1 MKKIINVLLALAV
14 FAGAFMLSGCGIRE
28 YAKYD
33 TWYKYKSANGI
44 DIPVGATGTEN
55 SETAVG
61 QMMENAELYVCY
73 NETNGLKIAV
83 QSTKEQKIEI
93 AGGLLE
99 TSVDVVTGGTKEY
112 TKEEF
117 GPGKWTT
124 LIVVTGK
131 FEESKAPKIV
141 TNPEQCINIT
151 NNEKFTFQWKRVLR
165 EILINKLLGE

>member
-1 MKKIINVLLALAV
+1 MKKLMNVLLAVAV
-14 FAGAFMLSGCGIRE
+14 LAGAVMMSGCGLRD

-33 TWYKYKSANGI
+33 TWYKYKSVDGI
-44 DIPVGATGTEN
+44 SIPVGAAGTAD

-131 FEESKAPKIV
+131 FEECNAPKIV
-141 TNPEQCINIT
+141 TNPEQCINLT
-151 NNEKFTFQWKRVLR
+151 NNENFTFQWKKVLR
-165 EILINKLLGE
+165 NILINQLLGE